1 MQAWVSLCRAEKFLS
16 VPEVIQ
22 PDTVTDEGFV
32 IRAVDASFSWS
43 DTGLCIAALVNS
55 EWILILLADHRDH
68 PGIFLLNRVQMRAVA
83 PLHFATS
90 TYSLALET

>member
-1 MQAWVSLCRAEKFLS
+1 MQLHDLTCVSQVQAWVSLCRAEKFLS

-22 PDTVTDEGFV
+22 PDTVADEGFV

-55 EWILILLADHRDH
+55 EWILITVTTLT
-68 PGIFLLNRVQMRAVA
+68 F
-83 PLHFATS
+83 S
-90 TYSLALET
+90 Y